1 MAQTSVLHQRTLS
14 TREAGAAELNP
25 RTRSLFNLVSIVREV
40 ASNQSFDEIERT
52 FKELSLS
59 KEKAQED
66 EGKIQEL
73 QRKLA
78 EVEQQR
84 KSSWDELFEIHNQK
98 IDKVKAEKKDLER
111 NLATAKAEVKE
122 SQEEATRLRNANIQ
136 LNKNVEES
144 IAKVEQAQTN
154 LDERQ
159 KEIALLLAKIDQ
171 KEEVI
176 QMQKEKLSRQGTTIE
191 SHASDNK
198 SLKQELK
205 TMRADVRDSAT
216 QLTAVQAFAVALKDD
231 DTTRV

>member
-1 MAQTSVLHQRTLS
+1 M
-14 TREAGAAELNP
+14 
-25 RTRSLFNLVSIVREV
+25 
-40 ASNQSFDEIERT
+40 
-52 FKELSLS
+52 
-59 KEKAQED
+59 
-66 EGKIQEL
+66 
-73 QRKLA
+73 
-78 EVEQQR
+78 
-84 KSSWDELFEIHNQK
+84 
-98 IDKVKAEKKDLER
+98 KAEKKDLER

-205 TMRADVRDSAT
+205 TMRADFRDSAT